1 MMFRCNRRRITVA
14 GLCAI
19 LGGVVSAGG
28 AQTPSEQAPP
38 PVDKWAKHYHDRVA
52 LFRAE
57 NVEPGGIVLVGSSHV
72 EGFDTGKLLPG
83 RRIVNRGIISDRI
96 GLTDRGIL
104 HRLDCS
110 VFDCKPSIVF
120 LENGVNDLG
129 ELWRHGTPSIDEVE
143 GCYREVVKRIRDR
156 LPEVPLVIVGLFPT
170 RDNYA
175 ELNPMIVDLNRRLAR
190 IAEEFHCPFMDV
202 HAPYVDADGALKAEY
217 SRDGLHLNEAG
228 YRVWADR
235 IESALAAA
243 APIPG
248 KLDPARATTQPSSD
262 LLWYDA
268 KELTIEGKGWTDT
281 EGFYNRLPAK
291 AKDVVP
297 DAVWSLSK
305 HTAGIAIRFVTNS
318 PRIAATWDG
327 GGAMNHMAAT
337 GNSGLDLYARR
348 DGEWVFCGVGRPKT
362 EKTTADVA
370 KGLGTKLTE
379 YMLYL
384 PLYNGTAELQLG
396 VEPGATL
403 AEAPPRPAEKA
414 RPIVFY
420 GTSIT
425 QGGCASRA
433 GMCHAAI
440 LGRWLDREVIN
451 LGFSGAGKMEPAV
464 VDLLSELDPAV
475 YVLEALPNMTTELVR
490 ERIQPSV
497 RRLRE
502 AHPDTA
508 ILLVENP
515 LLPATNPGNAALRE
529 AFDALTKDGVKH
541 LFYLEGADQLAGP
554 ENGTVDGVHPTDL
567 GFHRMAVAYRPAL
580 ERILALERGVVH

>member
-1 MMFRCNRRRITVA
+1 MSRYNLQQITLA
-14 GLCAI
+14 GLCVI
-19 LGGVVSAGG
+19 LGGGLSAVR
-28 AQTPSEQAPP
+28 AQTPPEPTP
-38 PVDKWAKHYHDRVA
+38 TTTDKWARHYYDRVA

-57 NVEPGGIVLVGSSHV
+57 NVEPGGIVLLGSSHV
-72 EGFDTGKLLPG
+72 EGFDAGKLLPG
-83 RRIVNRGIISDRI
+83 RRVVNRGIASDRI
-96 GLTDRGIL
+96 GITDRGIL

-110 VFDCKPSIVF
+110 VFDCRPSVVF

-129 ELWRHGTPSIDEVE
+129 ELRRHGTPSIDEVE
-143 GCYREVVKRIRDR
+143 TCYRLVVRRIRER
-156 LPEVPLVIVGLFPT
+156 MPEMPLVIVGLFPT

-175 ELNPMIVDLNRRLAR
+175 PLNPLIVDFNGRLAR
-190 IAEEFHCPFMDV
+190 IAEDFHCPFMDV

-217 SRDGLHLNEAG
+217 SRDGLHLSEAG
-228 YRVWADR
+228 YRVWAAQ

-243 APIPG
+243 APTPG
-248 KLDPARATTQPSSD
+248 RLDPARATSQPSSD

-268 KELTIEGKGWTDT
+268 KELAVEGKGWTDT
-281 EGFYNRLPAK
+281 EGFYNRLPAR
-291 AKDVVP
+291 AKNVVP
-297 DAVWSLSK
+297 DAVWSLSGN
-305 HTAGIAIRFVTNS
+305 TAGIAVRFVTDS
-318 PRIAATWDG
+318 SRIAATWDG

-348 DGEWVFCGVGRPKT
+348 DGRWVFCGVGRPRT
-362 EKTTADVA
+362 VRTTADLA
-370 KGLGTKLTE
+370 TGLPPGPTE
-379 YMLYL
+379 YLLYL
-384 PLYNGTAELQLG
+384 PLYHGTTDLQVG
-396 VEPGATL
+396 IEPGATL
-403 AEAPPRPAEKA
+403 AKAPPRPAERA

-475 YVLEALPNMTTELVR
+475 YVLEALPNMTTERVR

-502 AHPDTA
+502 ARPDTP
-508 ILLVENP
+508 ILLVESP
-515 LLPATNPGNAALRE
+515 LNGDANPGNVALRE
-529 AFDALTKDGVKH
+529 AFDALTKDGMKH
-541 LFYLEGADQLAGP
+541 LYYLEGADQLAGP

-567 GFHRMAVAYRPAL
+567 GFYRMAVAYRPTL
-580 ERILALERGVVH
+580 ERILGLESSLVP

>member
-1 MMFRCNRRRITVA
+1 MFRFKHRLITLAVFCSLFS
-14 GLCAI
+14 GML
-19 LGGVVSAGG
+19 SAVR
-28 AQTPSEQAPP
+28 ADEQAEPTPP

-110 VFDCKPSIVF
+110 VFDCKPSIIF

-129 ELWRHGTPSIDEVE
+129 ELWRHGTPSIEEVE
-143 GCYREVVKRIRDR
+143 TCYREVVKRIRNR
-156 LPEVPLVIVGLFPT
+156 LPEAPLVIVGLFPT

-175 ELNPMIVDLNRRLAR
+175 ELNPMIVDLNRRLTR
-190 IAEEFHCPFMDV
+190 IAEDFHCPFMDV
-202 HAPYVDADGALKAEY
+202 HASYLDADGALKAEY

-228 YRVWADR
+228 YRVWAAQ
-235 IESALAAA
+235 IENALAAT

-248 KLDPARATTQPSSD
+248 RLDPARATSQPSSD

-268 KELTIEGKGWTDT
+268 KELTIEGKGWADT
-281 EGFYNRLPAK
+281 EAFYRRLPAR

-305 HTAGIAIRFVTNS
+305 HTAGIAVRFVTNS

-348 DGEWVFCGVGRPKT
+348 DGQWVFCGVGRPNT

-370 KGLGTKLTE
+370 KGLGTERTE

-384 PLYNGTAELQLG
+384 PLYNGTAELQIG
-396 VEPGATL
+396 IEPGATL
-403 AEAPPRPAEKA
+403 ATAPPRPAEQA

-425 QGGCASRA
+425 QGGCASRT

-440 LGRWLDREVIN
+440 LGRWLNREVIN
-451 LGFSGAGKMEPAV
+451 LGFSGAGKMEPAL

-497 RRLRE
+497 RRLRQ
-502 AHPDTA
+502 ARPDTP
-508 ILLVENP
+508 ILLVESP
-515 LLPATNPGNAALRE
+515 LHPDTNPGNPALRE
-529 AFDALTKDGVKH
+529 AFNALKQDGVKN
-541 LFYLEGADQLAGP
+541 LYYLEGKDQLAGP

-567 GFHRMAVAYRPAL
+567 GFYRMAVAYRPML
-580 ERILALERGVVH
+580 ERILSTGANPDHE